1 MRDPPPPTAWVPPG
15 SVATYAAGSPYTSAT
30 SPASRRRLPHDSST
44 VPGGVYSPPWRAPMA
59 SYYYYG
65 NTSNPNPNPSPAP
78 SAPPLYPTLTMAD
91 LAPVQIGPSPSSPM
105 SPASPATPVDAY
117 SNAPPPSED
126 VLLRIPGAQLHLID
140 RHRSYPLA
148 AGDLSLLRI
157 RSGDTSL
164 AAIALLHPIQ
174 WPLARDVASVKLD
187 PCHYSFS
194 LTVPPSADDPNPG
207 PLHYG
212 LTLYHPDPRLDG
224 ILATYTSFSVQSVVG
239 GEALASKVRDEVEA
253 AAYWTAVAPNVEE
266 YGGKVANAIA
276 TGAGHLA
283 KGILWCGELTVDRL
297 RWGNEVLKRRMQPGD
312 ADAEVSP
319 EMLRRIKRVKTV
331 TKMSEKV
338 ATGIL
343 SGVVKV
349 TGYFTN
355 SIANS
360 KAGKKFFN
368 LLPGE
373 IVLASL
379 DGFGKI
385 CEAVEVAGTNVLSTS
400 STVTTGL
407 VSHKYGEKAAAATNE
422 GMDAAGH
429 AIGTAWAVF
438 KIRQALNPK
447 SVLKPTSLAKST
459 IKAAAADYRAKQK
472 K

>member
-1 MRDPPPPTAWVPPG
+1 
-15 SVATYAAGSPYTSAT
+15 
-30 SPASRRRLPHDSST
+30 
-44 VPGGVYSPPWRAPMA
+44 
-59 SYYYYG
+59 
-65 NTSNPNPNPSPAP
+65 
-78 SAPPLYPTLTMAD
+78 MAD
-91 LAPVQIGPSPSSPM
+91 LAPVTIGPSSPTTDDDDANV
-105 SPASPATPVDAY
+105 PA
-117 SNAPPPSED
+117 PSED
-126 VLLRIPGAQLHLID
+126 VLLRLPGAQLHLID
-140 RHRSYPLA
+140 RHRSHPLA

-164 AAIALLHPIQ
+164 AAIAILDPIQ
-174 WPLARDVASVKLD
+174 WPLARDVAAVKLD

-194 LTVPPSADDPNPG
+194 LTVPASPDDPNPD

-212 LTLYHPDPRLDG
+212 LTLSHPDLRLDG
-224 ILATYTSFSVQSVVG
+224 ILATYTNFSVQSVVG
-239 GEALASKVRDEVEA
+239 GEALANRVRGEVEA

-266 YGGKVANAIA
+266 YGGAMARAIA

-283 KGILWCGELTVDRL
+283 KGILWCGEVTVERL
-297 RWGNEVLKRRMQPGD
+297 RWGNEVLRKRMQPGD

-319 EMLRRIKRVKTV
+319 EMLRRIKRAKKV

-349 TGYFTN
+349 TGYFT
-355 SIANS
+355 SSVANS
-360 KAGKKFFN
+360 KAGKKFFS

-385 CEAVEVAGTNVLSTS
+385 CDAVEVAGKNVLSTS

-422 GMDAAGH
+422 GLDAAGH

-459 IKAAAADYRAKQK
+459 IKAAAADLRAKHSR
-472 K
+472 